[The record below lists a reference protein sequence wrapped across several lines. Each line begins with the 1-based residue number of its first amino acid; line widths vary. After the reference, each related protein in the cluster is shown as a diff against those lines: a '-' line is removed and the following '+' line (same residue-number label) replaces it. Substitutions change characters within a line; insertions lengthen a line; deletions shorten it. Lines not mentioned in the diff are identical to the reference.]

1 MLIRLEMGPG
11 FAGVVRGLGTMGR
24 AVIKAAGVG
33 LGKGAI
39 DAAQKLKRDYLTGQA
54 LKNRSGD
61 LRRAVDGWREGPL
74 EAVVG
79 VRPAS
84 AVDKYK
90 WLLGDE
96 EKTIVP
102 RQSKFLAIPIGEGLT
117 STGRAKYKSPWD
129 KPEGFFVKTNGRLL
143 FGYKRGKT
151 ARAKFRPLFVLV
163 KSVLVQ
169 GTGALWDAVD
179 DSLDDI
185 TSEMQTEIDKV
196 TGAGQ

>member
-11 FAGVVRGLGTMGR
+11 FAGVVRGLGTMSG

-117 STGRAKYKSPWD
+117 GSGVARYSSPRD
-129 KPEGFFVKTNGRLL
+129 VEGGFFVKTNGRLL

>member
-1 MLIRLEMGPG
+1 MLISLEMGPG
-11 FAGVVRGLGTMGR
+11 FAGVVRDLGTMGR
-24 AVIKAAGVG
+24 AVVEAAGVG
-33 LGKGAI
+33 LGKGAT
-39 DAAQKLKRDYLTGQA
+39 DAAQKLKRDYLSGQA

-84 AVDKYK
+84 AVDRYK

-96 EKTIVP
+96 QKTIVP
-102 RQSKFLAIPIGEGLT
+102 KRSKFLAIPIGEGLT
-117 STGRAKYKSPWD
+117 STGRAKYSSPRD
-129 KPEGFFVKTNGRLL
+129 VEGGFFVKTGGRLL
-143 FGYKRGKT
+143 FGYKRGKKKG
-151 ARAKFRPLFVLV
+151 KFRPLFVLV

-169 GTGALWDAVD
+169 GSGALWDAVD

-185 TSEMQTEIDKV
+185 TGEMQTEIDKV